1 MLAWLLTYE
10 VEMTMKKVIAR
21 SALAAVLLVSTTQV
35 AFSSQIPTSAY
46 LDAQTSAQA
55 ASVAEIDSAKI
66 NAWLQREDVAQQLVD
81 RGVSV
86 QEAQNRLASL
96 SDQDLRRVS
105 AQLDNMPAGSSVLV
119 VVGIVFVVLLV
130 LELVGVTDVF
140 KSV

>member
-35 AFSSQIPTSAY
+35 AFSSPIPTSTY
-46 LDAQTSAQA
+46 LEAQTSAQA